1 VNIAESLMV
10 AIRAGMGIGML
21 PLYAAV
27 GGLRDGT
34 LVRVLPHHTLQNMN
48 IYALYLSRRFIDA
61 KTRTCVDF
69 LRTHLPDVIARDRTL
84 LAG

>member
-1 VNIAESLMV
+1 MLWNSGINNG
-10 AIRAGMGIGML
+10 RARNRTT

-48 IYALYLSRRFIDA
+48 IYALYPSRKFIDA
-61 KTRTCVDF
+61 KTRTWVDF
-69 LRTHLPDVIARDRTL
+69 QRTHLPEVIARDKTL
-84 LAG
+84 PAG